1 MSTNTLI
8 CLANDLDFVFRVD
21 TSTIHQKSSP
31 DDEVMMTKEHAFGK
45 EMMRERLF
53 GAGIV
58 RGLLMWR

>member
-31 DDEVMMTKEHAFGK
+31 DDEVMM
-45 EMMRERLF
+45 RLDWW
-53 GAGIV
+53 
-58 RGLLMWR
+58 RGLNIYSFKC